1 MNAYQIHIYIIYN
14 LQIDLC
20 MFYNEKVS
28 LVQYFKDIKR
38 DRLFF
43 LYMYNDF
50 LLLKKNR
57 LFNRIAWKLF
67 FIC

>member
-1 MNAYQIHIYIIYN
+1 MIAYAIHIYIYN
-14 LQIDLC
+14 LQIDLF

-28 LVQYFKDIKR
+28 LVQYFKDIKK

-50 LLLKKNR
+50 LLLKKK
-57 LFNRIAWKLF
+57 KLF
-67 FIC
+67 KEKEKII

>member
-14 LQIDLC
+14 IQIDLF

-28 LVQYFKDIKR
+28 LVQYFKDIKK

-43 LYMYNDF
+43 LYMYNYF
-50 LLLKKNR
+50 LLLKKKR
-57 LFNRIAWKLF
+57 LFNRIA
-67 FIC
+67 

>member
-1 MNAYQIHIYIIYN
+1 MIAYAIHIYIYN
-14 LQIDLC
+14 LQIDLF

-28 LVQYFKDIKR
+28 LVQYFKDIKK

-50 LLLKKNR
+50 LLLKKKK
-57 LFNRIAWKLF
+57 LFNRIA
-67 FIC
+67 